1 MAALDVFRKEA
12 THGIFLMPGHR
23 PQLSSEALGWRSMLV
38 VVGHEEGP
46 FKMTC
51 NPVGDYLV
59 VLQLKGTTPL
69 HWQVQG
75 KSETQMAFA
84 GSITVVPA
92 EEGFSLD
99 AESETDTAH
108 VYLRRALIDDVIL
121 ESMRQDPQRFTVAP
135 CLAARDPLLEQ
146 LALACVAA
154 LRHPIP
160 STSLYIDKLAWAMA
174 AHLVHTHGPT
184 SKTSSQPAVA
194 LQHRQLDRA
203 RAYIEENLGRDIGIS
218 DLARAAALSPVYF
231 ARSFKQAMG
240 LAPHQYLMSARVER
254 VKKML
259 LSDERTL
266 SDIAA
271 LCGFCHQEHM
281 TRVFRRFC
289 GSTPGAYRKSRRC
302 RISIQKSG
310 GRLLR
315 SHSTQRSG
323 REIEAGAL

>member
-1 MAALDVFRKEA
+1 MAVLDVFRNEA
-12 THGIFLMPGHR
+12 THGIFSMPGHR
-23 PQLSSEALGWRSMLV
+23 PQLSSEALGWRTMLV
-38 VVGHEEGP
+38 VIGHEEGP
-46 FKMTC
+46 FKMNC
-51 NPVGDYLV
+51 QPVGDYLV
-59 VLQLKGTTPL
+59 VLQLKGSTRL

-75 KSETQMAFA
+75 KSETQMALA
-84 GSITVVPA
+84 GSISVVPA

-99 AESETDTAH
+99 AKSETDTAH
-108 VYLRRALIDDVIL
+108 VYLRRALIDDVIF
-121 ESMRQDPQRFTVAP
+121 ESMRQDPHRFAVAP
-135 CLAARDPLLEQ
+135 CLAAHDPLLEQ

-154 LRHPIP
+154 LKQPVP

-174 AHLVHTHGPT
+174 AHLVHSHGPT
-184 SKTSSQPAVA
+184 SKNPSPPAVG
-194 LQHRQLDRA
+194 LQRRQLDRA
-203 RAYIEENLGRDIGIS
+203 REYIEEHLGRDIGIS

-240 LAPHQYLMSARVER
+240 VAPHQYLMSARVER

-266 SDIAA
+266 SDIAT

-289 GSTPGAYRKSRRC
+289 GSTPGAYRKSGGR
-302 RISIQKSG
+302 RISIQTSG
-310 GRLLR
+310 GRLSR
-315 SHSTQRSG
+315 SNSTERSG